1 MKDLIA
7 NFSFPPEFLE
17 LYNVDAAFSSA
28 LAGGTL
34 KQIASEMGMPLRS
47 FMRLRFQNAPFKQAL
62 DHAREQGREAI
73 HDGIRS
79 IVDDNLFLPPQ
90 LVKIKSDND
99 MWFLKT
105 SDPVKYGDRVL
116 VQSEDINLRDAL
128 SQARTRVIEHQ
139 PKTDDSDPFAGT

>member
-1 MKDLIA
+1 MKDLITS
-7 NFSFPPEFLE
+7 FSLSPEFLE
-17 LYNVDAAFSSA
+17 LYNVEAAFSSA

-34 KQIASEMGMPLRS
+34 KQIAKEMGMPLRS
-47 FMRLRFQNAPFKQAL
+47 FMRLRFENASFKQAL

-116 VQSEDINLRDAL
+116 VQSEDINLKDAL
-128 SQARTRVIEHQ
+128 SQARTRVIEHT
-139 PKTDDSDPFAGT
+139 PKEPDNPFDGS

>member
-1 MKDLIA
+1 
-7 NFSFPPEFLE
+7 
-17 LYNVDAAFSSA
+17 
-28 LAGGTL
+28 
-34 KQIASEMGMPLRS
+34 
-47 FMRLRFQNAPFKQAL
+47 MRLRFQNAPFKQAL

-116 VQSEDINLRDAL
+116 VQSEDINLKDAL

-139 PKTDDSDPFAGT
+139 PKTDESDPFAGT